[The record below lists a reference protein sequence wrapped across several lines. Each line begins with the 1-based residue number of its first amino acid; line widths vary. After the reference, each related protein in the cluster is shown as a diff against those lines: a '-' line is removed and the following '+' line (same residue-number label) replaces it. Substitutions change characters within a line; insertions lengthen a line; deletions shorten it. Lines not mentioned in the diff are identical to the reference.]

1 MDNQRV
7 QNGFVDGR
15 NEAVGLHSEQNQAS
29 TTGLAIL
36 PVKVKAKGFDQMIQT
51 YAFLDNGS
59 NASSCS
65 EELANQLNLSGKRTT
80 LSLTTM
86 ERENSKTDC
95 RVVSLEVLEKYVL
108 CSTAPPSTMASLSM
122 TNSYRGRILQ
132 IPSLEC

>member
-29 TTGLAIL
+29 TTGLFIL

-65 EELANQLNLSGKRTT
+65 EELANQLNLSGKEDHTVVNDYGKGEQQDR
-80 LSLTTM
+80 LS
-86 ERENSKTDC
+86 C
-95 RVVSLEVLEKYVL
+95 
-108 CSTAPPSTMASLSM
+108 C
-122 TNSYRGRILQ
+122 
-132 IPSLEC
+132 